1 MPKSST
7 RIRDLPHYRINAA
20 ELAKWIKGQG
30 EESWW
35 SVDGD
40 PILTQRLDFPCP
52 GEDLAESLRTLG
64 KPLLL
69 LDARLKPIA
78 AGETISGDQ
87 IDDVAYFDHS
97 GDRVFQLCWE
107 EGPDADWLLVE
118 DTESSEGMDGFG
130 NDANQ
135 YDAD

>member
-20 ELAKWIKGQG
+20 ELANWLDGQG
-30 EESWW
+30 DESWW

-52 GEDLAESLRTLG
+52 GADLAESLRKSG
-64 KPLLL
+64 KILLL
-69 LDARLKPIA
+69 LDPRETPIA
-78 AGETISGDQ
+78 AGEMISGDQ
-87 IDDVAYFDHS
+87 VDVVESKDHS

-107 EGPDADWLLVE
+107 ESPDVDWLLVE
-118 DTESSEGMDGFG
+118 DTEISQGIHGFG
-130 NDANQ
+130 NDAE
-135 YDAD
+135 